1 MRLRTVG
8 VGRSV
13 ADLTA
18 PPQQLQQFGEVRR
31 HAPRLVLGQQLG
43 RRPAAGFI
51 LKVEVA
57 QRLRRCCRGR

>member
-1 MRLRTVG
+1 MRLRAVG

-31 HAPRLVLGQQLG
+31 HA
-43 RRPAAGFI
+43 AGF
-51 LKVEVA
+51 VA
-57 QRLRRCCRGR
+57 GERFGRSTH